1 VVITTEEQ
9 RLAELLKRSVP
20 EPPFELAA
28 DRVTVRHADSSG
40 RSWLV
45 PALAAAAVVLVAGAG
60 VGLKATQHPSPAV
73 PSVSSASQQAG
84 PAKTTAALAP
94 GAPAEAPASF
104 NPLVLPVNFGWLP
117 AGFSENQPGTGEF
130 SMSQGPLEVMTTQV
144 SFGAS
149 TTGGE
154 GLQVTVAAR
163 GGTVSPWTGGGT
175 GSSAELKVIGTA
187 PDINGHPARWLAGGL
202 EWEYAAG
209 GWATLV
215 TGGQTAAQ
223 AQAGWGQHCTI
234 NIPEAGAAPTGT
246 ATPTPVTSGME
257 TCSPL
262 TRQAA
267 TLQAELVK
275 VASNLSWTPT
285 PFTFAY
291 KFTRALPPG
300 WTPGSVTGA
309 FVQGVLTASQLDLYS
324 AVLNVA
330 HPLGDDDETLDISGS
345 VDPSGQTFC
354 QHMPGYDATYNGVK
368 WVIDMGAKGIGAG
381 YIPTWT
387 SSATPCPD
395 PLGKHGSSGVAI
407 TTDSAADNQVGEA
420 GLAAILPIIEFLPAN
435 PADWTTSPLAS

>member
-1 VVITTEEQ
+1 MTTEEQ
-9 RLAELLKRSVP
+9 QLAELLKRSVP
-20 EPPFELAA
+20 EPPFELSA
-28 DRVTVRHADSSG
+28 DRVTVRHAD
-40 RSWLV
+40 RPRRPWLL

-60 VGLKATQHPSPAV
+60 AGLKATRHPS
-73 PSVSSASQQAG
+73 PSVSSASQQAA
-84 PAKTTAALAP
+84 PAETTQAP
-94 GAPAEAPASF
+94 ASSAPAEAPASF

-117 AGFSENQPGTGEF
+117 AGFSENQQGTGEF
-130 SMSQGPLEVMTTQV
+130 PMSQGPLEVMATQV

-149 TTGGE
+149 TPGGE

-163 GGTVSPWTGGGT
+163 GVKVSPWIGGGP

-187 PDINGHPARWLAGGL
+187 PDINGHPAKWLAGGL

-209 GWATLV
+209 GWATIV

-223 AQAGWGQHCTI
+223 AQA
-234 NIPEAGAAPTGT
+234 
-246 ATPTPVTSGME
+246 ATP
-257 TCSPL
+257 
-262 TRQAA
+262 
-267 TLQAELVK
+267 QAELVK

-285 PFTFAY
+285 PFKFAF
-291 KFTRALPPG
+291 KFTRALPQG

-309 FVQGVLTASQLDLYS
+309 FVKGVLTSSQLDLYS
-324 AVLNVA
+324 AVLNVT

-345 VDPSGQTFC
+345 VDPNEQTFC
-354 QHMPGYDATYNGVK
+354 QNMPGHDATYRGVK

-395 PLGKHGSSGVAI
+395 PLGEHGSSGVGI

-420 GLAAILPIIEFLPAN
+420 GLAAILPVIEFLPAD
-435 PADWTTSPLAS
+435 PANWTTSPLAG

>member
-1 VVITTEEQ
+1 MTTEEL

-20 EPPFELAA
+20 EPPFELSA
-28 DRVTVRHADSSG
+28 DRVTVRHVDGS
-40 RSWLV
+40 RRPWLM

-60 VGLKATQHPSPAV
+60 VGLKATQNSSPAASS
-73 PSVSSASQQAG
+73 PSKQAA
-84 PAKTTAALAP
+84 PATTTAAHGP

-117 AGFSENQPGTGEF
+117 AGFSENQPATDEF
-130 SMSQGPLEVMTTQV
+130 PMSQGPLEVMTTQV

-149 TTGGE
+149 TPGGE

-163 GGTVSPWTGGGT
+163 GVKVSPWIGRGT
-175 GSSAELKVIGTA
+175 GSSAELKVTGTA
-187 PDINGHPARWLAGGL
+187 PDINGHPAKWLADGL

-215 TGGQTAAQ
+215 TGGTQQT
-223 AQAGWGQHCTI
+223 
-234 NIPEAGAAPTGT
+234 
-246 ATPTPVTSGME
+246 
-257 TCSPL
+257 
-262 TRQAA
+262 A

-285 PFTFAY
+285 PFKFAY
-291 KFTRALPPG
+291 KFTQALPPG

-309 FVQGVLTASQLDLYS
+309 FVKGVLTSSQLDLYS

-345 VDPSGQTFC
+345 VDPNEQTFC
-354 QHMPGYDATYNGVK
+354 QNTPGYDAAYNGVK
-368 WVIDMGAKGIGAG
+368 YVIEMGAKGIGAG

-395 PLGKHGSSGVAI
+395 PLGKHGQSGVGI

-420 GLAAILPIIEFLPAN
+420 GLVAILPIIKFLPAN
-435 PADWTTSPLAS
+435 PADWTTSPLAR

>member
-1 VVITTEEQ
+1 MTMEEQ

-20 EPPFELAA
+20 EPPFELFA
-28 DRVTVRHADSSG
+28 DRVTVRHVDGS
-40 RSWLV
+40 RRPWLM

-60 VGLKATQHPSPAV
+60 AVLKATQNPSAAASSPSKQAAPAT
-73 PSVSSASQQAG
+73 
-84 PAKTTAALAP
+84 TTAAHGP

-117 AGFSENQPGTGEF
+117 AGFSQNQPGTDEF
-130 SMSQGPLEVMTTQV
+130 PMSQGPLEVMTTQV

-149 TTGGE
+149 TPGGK

-163 GGTVSPWTGGGT
+163 GVKVSPWIGGGK

-187 PDINGHPARWLAGGL
+187 PDINGHPAKWLADGL
-202 EWEYAAG
+202 EWQYASG

-215 TGGQTAAQ
+215 AGGETAAQ
-223 AQAGWGQHCTI
+223 AQ
-234 NIPEAGAAPTGT
+234 
-246 ATPTPVTSGME
+246 S
-257 TCSPL
+257 
-262 TRQAA
+262 A

-285 PFTFAY
+285 PFKFAY
-291 KFTRALPPG
+291 KFTQALPQG

-309 FVQGVLTASQLDLYS
+309 FVNGVLTSGQLDLYS
-324 AVLNVA
+324 VVLNVA
-330 HPLGDDDETLDISGS
+330 HRLGDDDETLDISGS
-345 VDPSGQTFC
+345 VDPNQQTFC
-354 QHMPGYDATYNGVK
+354 QNMPGYDATYNGVK

-381 YIPTWT
+381 YITTWT

-395 PLGKHGSSGVAI
+395 PLGKHGSSGVGI

-420 GLAAILPIIEFLPAN
+420 GLVAILPIIKFLPAN
-435 PADWTTSPLAS
+435 PAGWTTSPLAR

>member
-1 VVITTEEQ
+1 MTKEEQ

-20 EPPFELAA
+20 EPPVELSA
-28 DRVTVRHADSSG
+28 DRVTVRHADGS
-40 RSWLV
+40 RRPWLV
-45 PALAAAAVVLVAGAG
+45 PALAAAAVVLVAGGGA
-60 VGLKATQHPSPAV
+60 VLKATQNPSPAA
-73 PSVSSASQQAG
+73 PSVSSASKQAT
-84 PAKTTAALAP
+84 PATTTAAHGP

-117 AGFSENQPGTGEF
+117 AGFSQDQPGTGEF
-130 SMSQGPLEVMTTQV
+130 SMFQGPLEVMTKQV

-149 TTGGE
+149 TPAGE

-163 GGTVSPWTGGGT
+163 GVKVSPWIGGGT
-175 GSSAELKVIGTA
+175 GSSAELKVTGTA
-187 PDINGHPARWLAGGL
+187 PDINGHPARWLADGL

-215 TGGQTAAQ
+215 TGGQSAAQ
-223 AQAGWGQHCTI
+223 AQAGWGQNCRI
-234 NIPEAGAAPTGT
+234 NIPKASATATGAAT
-246 ATPTPVTSGME
+246 ATPVTSGME

-262 TRQAA
+262 TQQTA
-267 TLQAELVK
+267 TLQAELAK
-275 VASNLSWTPT
+275 VAGNLSWTPT
-285 PFTFAY
+285 PFKFAY
-291 KFTRALPPG
+291 KFTQALPQG

-309 FVQGVLTASQLDLYS
+309 FVNGVLTASQLDLYS

-345 VDPSGQTFC
+345 VDPNEQTSC
-354 QHMPGYDATYNGVK
+354 QNMPGYDATYNGVK
-368 WVIDMGAKGIGAG
+368 WVIETGAKGIGAG

-395 PLGKHGSSGVAI
+395 PLGKHGSSGVGI

-420 GLAAILPIIEFLPAN
+420 GLMAILPIIKFLPAN
-435 PADWTTSPLAS
+435 PAGWTTSPLAG

>member
-1 VVITTEEQ
+1 MTTEEQ

-20 EPPFELAA
+20 EPPFELSAE
-28 DRVTVRHADSSG
+28 RVTVRHVDGS
-40 RSWLV
+40 RRPWLM

-60 VGLKATQHPSPAV
+60 AVLKVTQNPSPAASS
-73 PSVSSASQQAG
+73 PSKQAA
-84 PAKTTAALAP
+84 PATTTAAHGP

-117 AGFSENQPGTGEF
+117 AGFSENQPGTDGF
-130 SMSQGPLEVMTTQV
+130 AMSQGPLEVMTTQV

-149 TTGGE
+149 TPGGE

-163 GGTVSPWTGGGT
+163 GVKVSPWIGGGT

-187 PDINGHPARWLAGGL
+187 PDINGRPARWLAGGL
-202 EWEYAAG
+202 EWQYANG

-215 TGGQTAAQ
+215 TGGETAPQ
-223 AQAGWGQHCTI
+223 AQA
-234 NIPEAGAAPTGT
+234 AP
-246 ATPTPVTSGME
+246 
-257 TCSPL
+257 
-262 TRQAA
+262 
-267 TLQAELVK
+267 LQAELVK

-285 PFTFAY
+285 PFKFPY

-309 FVQGVLTASQLDLYS
+309 FVKGVLTSSQLDLYS
-324 AVLNVA
+324 VVLNVA

-345 VDPSGQTFC
+345 VDPSEQTFC
-354 QHMPGYDATYNGVK
+354 QNMPGYDATYNGVK

-381 YIPTWT
+381 YVPTWT

-395 PLGKHGSSGVAI
+395 PLGKHGSSGVGI

-420 GLAAILPIIEFLPAN
+420 GLVAILPIIKFLPAN
-435 PADWTTSPLAS
+435 PAAWTTSPLAR

>member
-1 VVITTEEQ
+1 MTTEEQ

-20 EPPFELAA
+20 EPPLELSA
-28 DRVTVRHADSSG
+28 DRVTVRHAERSR
-40 RSWLV
+40 RSWLM

-60 VGLKATQHPSPAV
+60 AGLKATQHPSPAS
-73 PSVSSASQQAG
+73 PSVSSGQRKAQVTQHSNAVF
-84 PAKTTAALAP
+84 PAKP
-94 GAPAEAPASF
+94 PAEAPASF

-117 AGFSENQPGTGEF
+117 AGFAQDQSSPDEF
-130 SMSQGPLEVMTTQV
+130 PMSQGPLEVMTTQV

-149 TTGGE
+149 TPGGE

-163 GGTVSPWTGGGT
+163 GVKVSPWIGGGT

-187 PDINGHPARWLAGGL
+187 PDINGHPAKWLADGL

-215 TGGQTAAQ
+215 TGGVTGGETSAQT
-223 AQAGWGQHCTI
+223 
-234 NIPEAGAAPTGT
+234 EA
-246 ATPTPVTSGME
+246 
-257 TCSPL
+257 
-262 TRQAA
+262 
-267 TLQAELVK
+267 LQAELVK

-291 KFTRALPPG
+291 KFTRALPQG

-345 VDPSGQTFC
+345 VDPNEQTFC
-354 QHMPGYDATYNGVK
+354 QNMPGYDATYNGVK

-395 PLGKHGSSGVAI
+395 PLGKHGSSGVGI

-420 GLAAILPIIEFLPAN
+420 GLMAILPIIKFLPAN
-435 PADWTTSPLAS
+435 PAGWTTSPLAG